1 MSQTPAPKKL
11 SEKLQESELQYD
23 INRMT
28 VERDYH
34 MTQGF
39 IFDDAIKNKKQELK
53 KIHEPENFHDGEMY
67 K

>member
-34 MTQGF
+34 MSQGF
-39 IFDDAIKNKKQELK
+39 IFDEAIKNRKQELQ
-53 KIHEPENFHDGEMY
+53 KIHEPKDISDEEMY